1 MKKTLLALTL
11 GLTSTAAFADFDYA
25 SGANTSSWDIGGEI
39 AERCVVDV
47 SSVDGATNLDLSS
60 QTAQST
66 VGVGLWCNTRGA
78 KANATYSS
86 SNRGVLQ
93 NDEGDT
99 IAYTFSIDSARDL
112 SLTANQ
118 TVQQLTGQGTAQGH
132 QRRTMKITPMV
143 TGQEFAGT
151 YRDTI
156 TVQVAPR

>member
-11 GLTSTAAFADFDYA
+11 GLSSTFAFADFDYA
-25 SGANTSSWDIGGEI
+25 GGSNISNWDIGGEI

-47 SSVDGATNLDLSS
+47 SGIDRATNLDLSL
-60 QTAQST
+60 QEAQGT

-78 KANATYSS
+78 KAHATYSS
-86 SNRGVLQ
+86 SNRGVLE
-93 NDEGDT
+93 NEEGDA
-99 IAYTFSIDSARDL
+99 IAYTFSIDQSGDL

-118 TVQQLTGQGTAQGH
+118 TIEQMTGQGTAHGY
-132 QRRTMKITPMV
+132 QRKTMKITPMV
-143 TGQEFAGT
+143 TGREFAGI